1 MEFTKEYLVKKRTE
15 YLNTAEKCKLDS
27 IANAGAADVTLHAG
41 SPAIGTG
48 VYIPSVSTANPPNIG
63 AN

>member
-27 IANAGAADVTLHAG
+27 IANAGAADAIDNLIKEMEQPEATP
-41 SPAIGTG
+41 PAPIERE
-48 VYIPSVSTANPPNIG
+48 
-63 AN
+63 